1 MAKKGKK
8 KTIYV
13 KPTTNHDILQI
24 NIKASLDNEKKIN
37 PNEIFEGIK
46 KSEKGKKKTKTKK

>member
-13 KPTTNHDILQI
+13 KPKTNHDILQI

-37 PNEIFEGIK
+37 PNEIF
-46 KSEKGKKKTKTKK
+46 KGKKKTKTKK

>member
-46 KSEKGKKKTKTKK
+46 KSGKGKKKTKTKK

>member
-13 KPTTNHDILQI
+13 KPKTNHDTIQI
-24 NIKASLDNEKKIN
+24 DIKASLDNEKKIN

-46 KSEKGKKKTKTKK
+46 KSEKVKKKTKK